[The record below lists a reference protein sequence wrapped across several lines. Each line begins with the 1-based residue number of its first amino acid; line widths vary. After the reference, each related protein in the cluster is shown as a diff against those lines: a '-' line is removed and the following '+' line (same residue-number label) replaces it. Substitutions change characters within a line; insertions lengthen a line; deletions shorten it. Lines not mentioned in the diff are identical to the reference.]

1 MRTTIS
7 LLAFLVLSLTWD
19 ASASQPSTSQQSD
32 SPLLII
38 WQDSGYQTDLGPKL
52 PDGLIA
58 AVWPDG
64 RVIRAKNKRDIG
76 NTYVEG
82 HAHPKEFKKFLRFLT
97 SPAVL
102 SPPDAF
108 EVSVDSASRSIIVSH
123 AGQKHN
129 WTRTIPDKLRLLN
142 TIEARTWAIPLDR
155 TTSFDSKMKNLH
167 QFRPRS

>member
-1 MRTTIS
+1 MRTVFS
-7 LLAFLVLSLTWD
+7 LLAILVLCLTWD

-32 SPLLII
+32 NPLLLI
-38 WQDSGYQTDLGPKL
+38 WQESGYDTGLT
-52 PDGLIA
+52 GLIA

-82 HAHPKEFKKFLRFLT
+82 HAHPNEFKKFLRFLT
-97 SPAVL
+97 SPTVL
-102 SPPDAF
+102 STPDAF